1 MSSTNTKTHSDWYV
15 YLVRMRNNA
24 LYCGITT
31 DVERRFL
38 QHCNGTGAKALKGK
52 GPFKLVWSQLVGD
65 SRSGASKVEYRIK
78 RLTKPQKESLV
89 SGIEELS
96 NLVEVELID

>member
-52 GPFKLVWSQLVGD
+52 GPLELVWSQLVGD
-65 SRSGASKVEYRIK
+65 SRSSASKVEYRIK

-96 NLVEVELID
+96 NLVEVN